1 VRKSLI
7 DPQSTLSF
15 GTFWLKATAG
25 ADRTARGSRIVFG
38 EVSMRQLES
47 NGTQMRTP
55 PEDPG
60 KDPGSA
66 SEWDTETDV
75 MPPETSRQLRR
86 ISRQLQQGE

>member
-1 VRKSLI
+1 
-7 DPQSTLSF
+7 
-15 GTFWLKATAG
+15 
-25 ADRTARGSRIVFG
+25 
-38 EVSMRQLES
+38 MRQLES
-47 NGTQMRTP
+47 NGTQMRNP

-86 ISRQLQQGE
+86 ISRQLQQGQ